1 MSFFSGFD
9 LSAGLQQLQQVRRL
23 VVAGRM
29 VGGGT
34 HNWLVC
40 WLLACQLKA
49 QRAGHQT
56 PLLYIQTIT
65 GGRPFLGT
73 KG

>member
-29 VGGGT
+29 VGGTMCIYG
-34 HNWLVC
+34 WA
-40 WLLACQLKA
+40 LACQL
-49 QRAGHQT
+49 
-56 PLLYIQTIT
+56 
-65 GGRPFLGT
+65 
-73 KG
+73 